1 MIEPKEDLGIRA
13 EAEVDLPKDRY
24 LLEQLL

>member
-1 MIEPKEDLGIRA
+1 MIEPKEGLGIKA
-13 EAEVDLPKDRY
+13 EAEVDLPKDWY